1 MSQPQLIQFEL
12 NRSKERLQYF
22 QQVKQKQQALSSSN
36 HSSVD
41 KWIEIYS
48 ERVQNLEKQTKKFES
63 KTLQ

>member
-1 MSQPQLIQFEL
+1 MNQPQFIQFEL

-22 QQVKQKQQALSSSN
+22 QNMKQKQQSNSSLN
-36 HSSVD
+36 

-48 ERVQNLEKQTKKFES
+48 ERVQTLEKQAKKLES

>member
-12 NRSKERLQYF
+12 NRSKESIQYF
-22 QQVKQKQQALSSSN
+22 QQMKQKQQTLSSSN
-36 HSSVD
+36 SSVE

-48 ERVQNLEKQTKKFES
+48 ERVQNLEKQAKKFES